1 MISEKAKFYDVQI
14 KAVKP
19 KKVVTVARFTTLERA
34 QEVRDQLTTIGFEVL
49 LSWKIDENAD

>member
-19 KKVVTVARFTTLERA
+19 KKVVTVARCSTLERA
-34 QEVRDQLTTIGFEVL
+34 QEVRDQLTAIGFEVL
-49 LSWKIDENAD
+49 LSWKIDEKTD

>member
-19 KKVVTVARFTTLERA
+19 KKVVTVARFSTLERA
-34 QEVRDQLTTIGFEVL
+34 KEVRDKLTDIGFEVL
-49 LSWKIDENAD
+49 LSWKIDEKTD

>member
-19 KKVVTVARFTTLERA
+19 KKVVTIARFTTLERA
-34 QEVRDQLTTIGFEVL
+34 KEVRDKLTDIGFEVL
-49 LSWKIDENAD
+49 LSWKIDENVD